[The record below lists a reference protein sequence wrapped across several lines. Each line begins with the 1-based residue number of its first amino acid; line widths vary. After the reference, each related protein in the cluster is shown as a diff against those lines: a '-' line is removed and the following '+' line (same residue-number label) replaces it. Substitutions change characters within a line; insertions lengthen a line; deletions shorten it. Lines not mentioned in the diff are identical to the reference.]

1 MNRVHFY
8 HCVIR
13 IADYIKHLQIYI
25 VIMLDQKI
33 KTESA
38 NKLEHQKVTMTYL
51 SVLRKCDQI
60 QLHATLKL
68 FLIFDLLWTTFL

>member
-1 MNRVHFY
+1 
-8 HCVIR
+8 
-13 IADYIKHLQIYI
+13 
-25 VIMLDQKI
+25 MLDQKI

-38 NKLEHQKVTMTYL
+38 NKLGHQKVTMTYL

>member
-1 MNRVHFY
+1 
-8 HCVIR
+8 
-13 IADYIKHLQIYI
+13 
-25 VIMLDQKI
+25 MLDQKI

-38 NKLEHQKVTMTYL
+38 NKREHQKVTMTYL

>member
-1 MNRVHFY
+1 MNRVDFH
-8 HCVIR
+8 HGVIR

-38 NKLEHQKVTMTYL
+38 NKLGHQKVTMTYL

>member
-1 MNRVHFY
+1 MVY
-8 HCVIR
+8 VIR

-33 KTESA
+33 KTEST